1 MLSKIIDARHEASF
15 VTNPAEATAE
25 GPSKTLTELIFNR
38 VRADILRC
46 RLKPG
51 DKLRVE
57 ELRLAYGAGGS
68 PVREALSRL
77 SSIGLVRA
85 EGQRGFTVMGV
96 SVDDLLD
103 LTRVRIW
110 VENTALRSAIR
121 KGTRDWEAEILAA
134 THRLGVDLP
143 KAEPDELPSLDMS
156 WEKRHRAFHTA
167 LVKACDSVRLM
178 SHRELLGDMS
188 DRYRHLSVAANV
200 PGRNPAAEHKAI
212 AEAVLA
218 RDADTASRLMAE
230 HFLET
235 ARIVL
240 VGFSG
245 LDETEIHSKISG
257 LQRDSL

>member
-1 MLSKIIDARHEASF
+1 M
-15 VTNPAEATAE
+15 
-25 GPSKTLTELIFNR
+25 
-38 VRADILRC
+38 
-46 RLKPG
+46 
-51 DKLRVE
+51 E
-57 ELRLAYGAGGS
+57 ELRLTYGAGGS

-85 EGQRGFTVMGV
+85 EGQRGFTVMEV

-134 THRLGVDLP
+134 THRLGADAP
-143 KAEPDELPSLDMS
+143 KVEPENPPSLDMS
-156 WEKRHRAFHTA
+156 WEERHRAFHTA
-167 LVKACDSVRLM
+167 LVKACDSARLM
-178 SHRELLGDMS
+178 GHRELLGDMS

-212 AEAVLA
+212 TDAALA
-218 RDADTASRLMAE
+218 RDADTASRLMAD

-235 ARIVL
+235 TRIVL

-245 LDETEIHSKISG
+245 LEEAETHDRISV
-257 LQRDSL
+257 LRRDALS

>member
-1 MLSKIIDARHEASF
+1 MIKPSAHAAEID
-15 VTNPAEATAE
+15 
-25 GPSKTLTELIFNR
+25 GPPKTLTELIFSR
-38 VRADILRC
+38 VRSDILRC
-46 RLKPG
+46 HLKPG

-85 EGQRGFTVMGV
+85 EGQRGFTVVDV

-110 VENTALRSAIR
+110 VEHTALRSAIR
-121 KGTRDWEAEILAA
+121 KGTRDWEADILAA
-134 THRLGVDLP
+134 AHRLGAEERG
-143 KAEPDELPSLDMS
+143 AEPDDVPSLDMN

-167 LVKACDSVRLM
+167 LVKACDSPRLM
-178 SHRELLGDMS
+178 SHRELLCDMS

-218 RDADTASRLMAE
+218 RDYQAASPLMAD

-235 ARIVL
+235 TRIVL
-240 VGFSG
+240 VSFSG
-245 LDETEIHSKISG
+245 LGPEEVLERIAA
-257 LQRDSL
+257 LRLEVL